1 MEQPMK
7 HATVRLVRL
16 AVLRSVGVAGVL
28 AATWTVPPPGVEA
41 QETPEAIPAPHE
53 VLGIP
58 VGRDSVLADWEQIGR
73 YFSRL
78 ASTSPAVRL
87 DTVGTSTLGRPL
99 LLVTITDP
107 EHQRRIEEIRSGQ
120 ALLADPRR
128 LDSAVE
134 DSLVAV
140 QPAVVFINN
149 NIHSTEIASSQF
161 SMLLAHRLAADLSY
175 RELLRDLVVLMTP
188 SANPDGLDTVVA
200 WYRAHKG
207 TAFEAGPLPWLYHP
221 YVGHDNNR
229 DWFMLTQVESRALSR
244 VLYREWFPEV
254 VWDVHQ
260 MGGSGARMFVP
271 PFADPVN
278 PNIDPAIVSGTNLVG
293 SAMATALYDAG
304 MTGVVHRSRFDLWWH
319 GGFRT
324 VPARHNM
331 IGILSE
337 AASARLA
344 SPVELRPADLREAE
358 AGSMYP
364 ELWPGGRWGIPE
376 IIEYELIA
384 ADGLLR
390 LVGSRR
396 EAFVRRFVTV
406 GRRAVAAGAAGDP
419 FAYVLPAEQRD
430 PGAVAVLS
438 RALLDAGIE
447 IHRAVRPFTTH
458 GTAYG
463 HGSLVIPMAQ
473 PFRAHVK
480 DLLEVQRYPDR
491 REYPGGP
498 PVPPYDATG
507 WTIAWQMGIAIDAIP
522 APFSADLEPL
532 VEPAIEPGTVFGSGS
547 QWVLANRS
555 ADESRT
561 VATALKAG
569 ARAWVTAEP
578 LTLQDSVL
586 PAGAVVLEH
595 QGGRLA
601 QLVRDHARTFGFD
614 AWGTDG
620 LQPPERR
627 TSDALP
633 RIGVYKPWTAS
644 MDEGWTRWVLEQ
656 FGIPYRS
663 VTDSVLRAGAL
674 AASLDVLLLPS
685 LGTRS
690 IERGVDSTRIPL
702 RFAGGLGEDGIAAVI
717 EFVRGGGTLVALD
730 DAAAFAIDHFQLPFT
745 EGVDIPSEADGERF
759 YAPGSIFEIA
769 LQTGHPIT
777 SGMGERTHVYFSRS
791 TAFATDGARLV
802 LGRYVD
808 DPLRSGYALHP
819 SRIAGKAALVT
830 ADVGAGRVV
839 LFGFPPQHRGQT
851 RATFKLLF
859 NALLLQELY

>member
-1 MEQPMK
+1 MEQQMK
-7 HATVRLVRL
+7 HVRIGFVHPV
-16 AVLRSVGVAGVL
+16 VLPSAGVASVL
-28 AATWTVPPPGVEA
+28 AATLVCASPTVEA
-41 QETPEAIPAPHE
+41 QETPVAIPAPHD

-58 VGRDSVLADWEQIGR
+58 VGVDSVLADWGQIGR

-78 ASTSPAVRL
+78 ASASPAVRL
-87 DTVGTSTLGRPL
+87 DTVGSSTLGKPL
-99 LLVTITDP
+99 LLVTITHP
-107 EHQRRIEEIRSGQ
+107 EHQRRLEQIRFGQ

-128 LDSAVE
+128 LDSTAE

-161 SMLLAHRLAADLSY
+161 SMLLAHRLATDASY

-200 WYRAHKG
+200 WYRAHRG

-221 YVGHDNNR
+221 YAGHDNNR

-278 PNIDPAIVSGTNLVG
+278 PNIDPTIVSGINLVG

-304 MTGVVHRSRFDLWWH
+304 KTGIAHRSRFDLWWH

-337 AASARLA
+337 AASAQLA
-344 SPVELRPADLREAE
+344 SPIELRSEDLREAE

-364 ELWPGGRWGIPE
+364 EPWPGGRWGIPE

-396 EAFVRRFVTV
+396 ESFVRRFVTA
-406 GRRAVAAGAAGDP
+406 GRRAVATGMVGDP
-419 FAYVLPAEQRD
+419 YAYVLPAVQRD
-430 PGAVAVLS
+430 PGAVATLT
-438 RALLDAGIE
+438 RALLDAGVE
-447 IHRAVRPFTTH
+447 IHRAVGPFTAQ
-458 GTAYG
+458 GTQYG
-463 HGSLVIPMAQ
+463 RGSLVIPMAQ

-480 DLLEVQRYPDR
+480 DLLEVQHYPDR
-491 REYPGGP
+491 RAYPGGP
-498 PVPPYDATG
+498 PLPPYDATG
-507 WTIAWQMGIAIDAIP
+507 WTMSWQMGIAIDAI
-522 APFSADLEPL
+522 AASFTAELEPL
-532 VEPAIEPGTVFGSGS
+532 VEPAIAPGAVFGSGT

-561 VATALKAG
+561 VAAALRAG

-578 LTLQDSVL
+578 LTLHDSVL
-586 PAGAVVLEH
+586 PAGAVVLEQPH
-595 QGGRLA
+595 GGLA
-601 QLVRDHARTFGFD
+601 QLVSDQARKFGFD
-614 AWGTDG
+614 AWGTNG
-620 LQPPERR
+620 LEPPERR
-627 TSDALP
+627 TADALP

-656 FGIPYRS
+656 FGIPFRS

-674 AASLDVLLLPS
+674 AVSLDVLLLPS
-685 LGTRS
+685 LDAQS
-690 IERGVDSTRIPL
+690 IERGIDSTRIPP
-702 RFAGGLGEDGIAAVI
+702 RFAGGLGDEGIAAVV
-717 EFVRGGGTLVALD
+717 EFVRRGGTLVALD
-730 DAAAFAIDHFQLPFT
+730 DAAAFAIDRVQLPLT
-745 EGVDIPSEADGERF
+745 EGIDTPSEDEGERF
-759 YAPGSIFEIA
+759 YAPGTIFEIA
-769 LQTGHPIT
+769 LRTGHPIT
-777 SGMGERTHVYFSRS
+777 SGMDERTYVYFSRS
-791 TAFATDGARLV
+791 TAFATDSAPAV
-802 LGRYVD
+802 LGWYVN

-830 ADVGAGRVV
+830 ADVGAGQVV

-859 NALLLQELY
+859 NALLLHELY